1 MKITAEKVKGL
12 LTSAFSAQAAANENF
27 FFEVKKIRTTKYICP
42 SDKFRIPK

>member
-27 FFEVKKIRTTKYICP
+27 FRGKKIRTTKYLCP